1 MRGQWSNDCGTRL
14 HYVGLPHPHHHPA
27 GLPTNRSVTL
37 PSVMC
42 PQGTRPRRVR
52 FCSHPPFSP
61 SAEFRGGVADHRAAT
76 GETGKENAW
85 PGDGGMGVYIYMAR
99 AGFRD
104 CEYQSWYV
112 WSVFCLLGFPQGRA
126 LAGRGAGSSLLAMRL
141 GRVFFFIRQ

>member
-1 MRGQWSNDCGTRL
+1 MDVYRWRQLFGGAAMRETCGKLPLPAPPPNGISRRPGTVRMRGQWSNDYGTRL
-14 HYVGLPHPHHHPA
+14 HYVVPPHPHHHPA

-76 GETGKENAW
+76 GETGKKRLAW
-85 PGDGGMGVYIYMAR
+85 
-99 AGFRD
+99 
-104 CEYQSWYV
+104 
-112 WSVFCLLGFPQGRA
+112 
-126 LAGRGAGSSLLAMRL
+126 
-141 GRVFFFIRQ
+141 